1 MPTIILTEPFIRH
14 YAGSVFY
21 LDDAIGS
28 SGWDEDDRLRD
39 RQPCHDNRVYTLPD
53 NGKGIACELPIDYT
67 VLCTDKLLEKVNL
80 KSGPCRITSVS
91 EGLERQQN
99 DPWFADP
106 LPMGRG
112 RLLLKNAL
120 TCPKNIVV
128 SDGSIHLQ
136 FTKVII
142 DDLLSQES
150 KTIEYGFSDEFQLD
164 FSDFEPGFY
173 RVALFNDADLQ
184 HSFTLIKCFPIIVK
198 FSGEINKYTIAQTLW

>member
-21 LDDAIGS
+21 LDDAIGI

-39 RQPCHDNRVYTLPD
+39 RQPCHDNRVYTLHD

-67 VLCTDKLLEKVNL
+67 VLCPEKLLENVNL

-112 RLLLKNAL
+112 RLLLKDAV

-136 FTKVII
+136 LTKAII
-142 DDLLSQES
+142 NDLLSQES
-150 KTIEYGFSDEFQLD
+150 KTVTNGFSDEFQLD
-164 FSDFEPGFY
+164 FSDFAPGFFG
-173 RVALFNDADLQ
+173 VALFNDTELL

-198 FSGEINKYTIAQTLW
+198 FSEEVNKYTIAQTLW

>member
-1 MPTIILTEPFIRH
+1 MPIIVLTHPFLHH
-14 YAGSVFY
+14 YAGSIFE
-21 LDDAIGS
+21 LSDTIGD
-28 SGWDEDDRLRD
+28 SGWDEDDRVSD
-39 RQPCHDNRVYTLPD
+39 RQPCYDKRVYSLPD
-53 NGKGIACELPIDYT
+53 NGKGVSIELPVEYTRLCPPKILNEID
-67 VLCTDKLLEKVNL
+67 L

-112 RLLLKNAL
+112 RLLLKNSVS
-120 TCPKNIVV
+120 CPKNMVV

-136 FTKVII
+136 FTKAII

-150 KTIEYGFSDEFQLD
+150 KTIGYGFSDGFQLD
-164 FSDFEPGFY
+164 FSDFEPGFF

-198 FSGEINKYTIAQTLW
+198 FSGIRYKYTIAQTLW

>member
-21 LDDAIGS
+21 LDDAIGI
-28 SGWDEDDRLRD
+28 SGWDEDDRVRD

-67 VLCTDKLLEKVNL
+67 VVCPEKLLGNVDL

-91 EGLERQQN
+91 EGLERHKN

-120 TCPKNIVV
+120 TCPKNMVV

-136 FTKVII
+136 LTKVII
-142 DDLLSQES
+142 DDLLFQES
-150 KTIEYGFSDEFQLD
+150 KTIEYGFSNEFQLD
-164 FSDFEPGFY
+164 FSDFAPGFF
-173 RVALFNDADLQ
+173 RVALFNDADL
-184 HSFTLIKCFPIIVK
+184 
-198 FSGEINKYTIAQTLW
+198 